1 MQDVRCS
8 RCAKL
13 LARARRFD
21 AIEIK
26 CPRCG
31 TFNVLRAVPSP
42 LPESQGAPCENDH
55 ARQNH
60 SLHASSRRRVT
71 GAAHAAGRER

>member
-13 LARARRFD
+13 LARARHFD

-31 TFNVLRAVPSP
+31 TFNSLRAVPSP
-42 LPESQGAPCENDH
+42 LPESQGAPYENDH
-55 ARQNH
+55 ARQSH
-60 SLHASSRRRVT
+60 SLHASSQRCAAS
-71 GAAHAAGRER
+71 AAHPAGCKR

>member
-13 LARARRFD
+13 LARARVFD
-21 AIEIK
+21 VIEIK

-31 TFNVLRAVPSP
+31 TINSLRAVSSP
-42 LPESQGAPCENDH
+42 LPASQGAPNGNTHDAH
-55 ARQNH
+55 DS
-60 SLHASSRRRVT
+60 SLHDPSRRR
-71 GAAHAAGRER
+71 AAGVTRPG